1 MIENKIKKL
10 HTYLVATN
18 YWAPLNNDN
27 DKYESEEEEA
37 NVIKLAPKTA
47 MPKTNKWTQRIA
59 RWREQKI
66 IINSG
71 ATYHF
76 ISKELNLPSEGKS
89 NKEVYLPN
97 NTRL

>member
-37 NVIKLAPKTA
+37 NVIKSASTMA
-47 MPKTNKWTQRIA
+47 MPKTNKWTRCMA
-59 RWREQKI
+59 RQQ
-66 IINSG
+66 
-71 ATYHF
+71 
-76 ISKELNLPSEGKS
+76 
-89 NKEVYLPN
+89 
-97 NTRL
+97 